1 MMTLDEIR
9 EKRKA
14 WETEQERLWRAFRAS
29 WTPDTGGI
37 RMPRSSWPGSR
48 YGSIGFLPSE
58 SEFTEW

>member
-29 WTPDTGGI
+29 WTPEQVALYRRHQNATKQLARLTLWQHRFSTI
-37 RMPRSSWPGSR
+37 R
-48 YGSIGFLPSE
+48 E
-58 SEFTEW
+58 